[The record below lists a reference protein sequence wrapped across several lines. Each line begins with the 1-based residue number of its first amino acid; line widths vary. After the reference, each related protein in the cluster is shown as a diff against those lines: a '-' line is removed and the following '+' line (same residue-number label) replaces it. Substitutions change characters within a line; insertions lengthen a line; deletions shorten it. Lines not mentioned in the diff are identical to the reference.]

1 VAAKAADELLNISGV
16 DASVVLARDG
26 KGGAFASARSIGE
39 MNMQIL
45 MEKLGGGGNRS
56 AAAATFPEE
65 DIPAITERLKA
76 VIDDYIES
84 AEPVGSRALARKH
97 DLGVS
102 PATIRNEMAD
112 LEMLGYLQHLHTS
125 SGRVPSSKGYRFY
138 VDGLIP
144 PKPVSDEEKALIDR
158 WYKSR
163 VQRIDQV
170 FEETARLIS
179 AITKNVSLVLAPQ
192 MTQAQFRCLQF
203 LPLDARR
210 VITVLMTDAGF
221 IENKILEMPD
231 GAEFEDFQRM
241 AAVINEN
248 LAGHTLKSIEHHALA
263 QIRDEIRDEGLYD
276 SALAII
282 QRALDSGKQER
293 LYLGGTTKML
303 EQPEYHD
310 VEKVKHMLMTLEEEE
325 LMKDILRAHIGDGL
339 EVTIGQENEDSH
351 FKDSSIITATYHL
364 DGELLGTIAVLGP
377 TRMEYAKAM
386 SLLEY
391 MNNNLTNVIKRFHW

>member
-1 VAAKAADELLNISGV
+1 
-16 DASVVLARDG
+16 
-26 KGGAFASARSIGE
+26 
-39 MNMQIL
+39 MP
-45 MEKLGGGGNRS
+45 EKLY
-56 AAAATFPEE
+56 EL
-65 DIPAITERLKA
+65 DERKQRVLKA

-192 MTQAQFRCLQF
+192 ESFFPYR
-203 LPLDARR
+203 D
-210 VITVLMTDAGF
+210 
-221 IENKILEMPD
+221 KID
-231 GAEFEDFQRM
+231 
-241 AAVINEN
+241 
-248 LAGHTLKSIEHHALA
+248 
-263 QIRDEIRDEGLYD
+263 
-276 SALAII
+276 
-282 QRALDSGKQER
+282 
-293 LYLGGTTKML
+293 
-303 EQPEYHD
+303 
-310 VEKVKHMLMTLEEEE
+310 
-325 LMKDILRAHIGDGL
+325 
-339 EVTIGQENEDSH
+339 
-351 FKDSSIITATYHL
+351 
-364 DGELLGTIAVLGP
+364 
-377 TRMEYAKAM
+377 
-386 SLLEY
+386 
-391 MNNNLTNVIKRFHW
+391 